1 MCVRGERAWGE
12 QKMCLY
18 SVRTG
23 VRVLRRDERACRG
36 RRAAGSVR
44 GLRVDH
50 VPPRLRGGTRGGGR
64 GGGTRE
70 VFGPVFAFHEGVGR
84 VAHHLDDAC
93 ELVVLG
99 HTGEEREAEVH
110 LCTVGGTQV
119 RGRCVWR

>member
-23 VRVLRRDERACRG
+23 VRVRRRDERAFRG

-44 GLRVDH
+44 GLRVH
-50 VPPRLRGGTRGGGR
+50 RVPPRLRGRGGGR
-64 GGGTRE
+64 GGGTRK

-84 VAHHLDDAC
+84 VAHHLDDAR

-99 HTGEEREAEVH
+99 HAGEEREAEVH

-119 RGRCVWR
+119 